1 MNLRE
6 VKQRILSVK
15 STQKITS
22 AMKLVSSAK
31 LRRAQAA
38 IESMRPYETKL
49 NGMLETFFGSDVTLG
64 GEYAAVRKVE
74 RVALIA
80 VASDSSLCGAFNA
93 NMSRILRTVLDEYH
107 KQGIDV
113 RLYAVGRKMLEAAKK
128 MEIEPDLALM
138 SQSSSPRYNEV
149 SAVASALMDE
159 FRNGKLDRVE
169 ILYTRFASTS
179 KHIPTRDCLL
189 PVAVEDTST
198 EVIHSDFIVEPGKEE
213 LVNSLLPKSIA
224 LKLFTAL
231 LDSVAA
237 EHAARM
243 MAMQI
248 ATDNADDLISE
259 LTLEY
264 NKGRQQAITNELL
277 DIVAGSNK
285 E

>member
-49 NGMLETFFGSDVTLG
+49 NSMLEAFFGSDVTLG
-64 GEYAAVRKVE
+64 GEYTAVRKVE

-93 NMSRILRTVLDEYH
+93 NMSRLLRTVFDEYRA
-107 KQGIDV
+107 QGIEV
-113 RLYAVGRKMLEAAKK
+113 RLYTVGCKMLDAARK
-128 MEIEPDLALM
+128 MEIEPDEALM

-149 SAVASALMDE
+149 SAVASSLMDE
-159 FRNGKLDRVE
+159 FRNGRLDKVE
-169 ILYTRFASTS
+169 ILYTRFVSAS

-198 EVIHSDFIVEPGKEE
+198 EIIHSDFIVEPGKEE
-213 LVNSLLPKSIA
+213 LVYSLLPKSIA

-248 ATDNADDLISE
+248 ATDNADDLIAE

>member
-1 MNLRE
+1 
-6 VKQRILSVK
+6 
-15 STQKITS
+15 
-22 AMKLVSSAK
+22 
-31 LRRAQAA
+31 
-38 IESMRPYETKL
+38 
-49 NGMLETFFGSDVTLG
+49 
-64 GEYAAVRKVE
+64 
-74 RVALIA
+74 
-80 VASDSSLCGAFNA
+80 
-93 NMSRILRTVLDEYH
+93 
-107 KQGIDV
+107 
-113 RLYAVGRKMLEAAKK
+113 
-128 MEIEPDLALM
+128 MEIDPDEALM

-149 SAVASALMDE
+149 SAVASSLMDE
-159 FRNGKLDRVE
+159 FRNGRLDKVE
-169 ILYTRFASTS
+169 ILYTRFASAS

-198 EVIHSDFIVEPGKEE
+198 EIIHSDFIVEPGKEE

-248 ATDNADDLISE
+248 ATDNADDLIAE

>member
-64 GEYAAVRKVE
+64 GEYTALRKVD
-74 RVALIA
+74 RVAVIA

-93 NMSRILRTVLDEYH
+93 NMSRLLRVVLDEYRA
-107 KQGIDV
+107 QGIDV
-113 RLYAVGRKMLEAAKK
+113 RLYTVGRKMLDAARK
-128 MEIEPDLALM
+128 MEIEPDEALM

-159 FRNGKLDRVE
+159 FRKGMLDRVE
-169 ILYTRFASTS
+169 ILYTRFASAS

-213 LVNSLLPKSIA
+213 LVNALLPKSIA

-248 ATDNADDLISE
+248 ATDNADDLIAE

>member
-31 LRRAQAA
+31 LCRAQAA
-38 IESMRPYETKL
+38 IESMRPYQSKL
-49 NGMLETFFGSDVTLG
+49 NEMLAAFFSGDISVG
-64 GEYAAVRKVE
+64 NEFAVERKVQ

-80 VASDSSLCGAFNA
+80 VASDSSLCGAFNV
-93 NMSRILRTVLDEYH
+93 NISRFVRSVVEEY
-107 KQGIDV
+107 KAQGIEV
-113 RLYAVGRKMLEAAKK
+113 KIYTVGRKMLDAVKK
-128 MEIEPDLALM
+128 MDIDPGTVLM
-138 SQSSSPRYNEV
+138 SQSASPRYAEV
-149 SAVASALMDE
+149 AAVAYSLMKE
-159 FRNGKLDRVE
+159 FRAGTLDKVE
-169 ILYTRFASTS
+169 ILYTRFVSAA
-179 KHIPTRDCLL
+179 KHIPTRECLL
-189 PVAVEDTST
+189 PVAVE
-198 EVIHSDFIVEPGKEE
+198 ENRGPGIHCDYIVEPGKDEF
-213 LVNSLLPKSIA
+213 VKALLPKSVA
-224 LKLFTAL
+224 LELYTAL

-248 ATDNADDLISE
+248 ATDNADELIAE

-277 DIVAGSNK
+277 DIVAGSNR